1 MSAPYEFIILG
12 ECADYRVFTILSFHF
27 FPLAVPNRTLQC
39 RFDNG
44 SWLHPCAPR
53 WLRRGCRQRCS
64 GVRNP
69 WRKHHACLMYQCY
82 GRRCSRCC
90 WDGGRQR
97 CWWRGVPWCF
107 RGAGRRLA
115 GGEHK
120 QPWRHCHSRRAN
132 SLAQLLINN
141 QRLKASIHL
150 NSLIGNG
157 QQYKK
162 ESE

>member
-1 MSAPYEFIILG
+1 MVAAG
-12 ECADYRVFTILSFHF
+12 LS
-27 FPLAVPNRTLQC
+27 PTLQRREEPLEETSC
-39 RFDNG
+39 LSDV
-44 SWLHPCAPR
+44 PV
-53 WLRRGCRQRCS
+53 LREALLPVLLG
-64 GVRNP
+64 
-69 WRKHHACLMYQCY
+69 W
-82 GRRCSRCC
+82 
-90 WDGGRQR
+90 WGGA
-97 CWWRGVPWCF
+97 PWCF